1 MRVLRRLRPDR
12 RGWCGKLLLPAA
24 DPRRVFAGSARRE
37 GMLVEEVRAA
47 RAEIADAGSR
57 LEAQIA
63 DGRRKLALLEAQVQ
77 KNALGDPDRHS
88 RPLQR
93 RAARELETLEST
105 LALLRERG
113 EELSLAEQRLE
124 SESDAMRARRAISE
138 AHATTTAAQAR
149 VERALGGRPTDL
161 ITFAD
166 AVDRSEPRHSGAEIA
181 RAQIWSCCAL
191 APTISSAA
199 TDPTQT
205 CGAASKRCGR
215 RCGRSIRSIWPD
227 SGCCDAC
234 AASFPWTGPLPACEC
249 LSSTRCARSPS
260 RSRST

>member
-12 RGWCGKLLLPAA
+12 RGWCGKLLLPVA
-24 DPRRVFAGSARRE
+24 DPRRVFAGSERRE

-47 RAEIADAGSR
+47 RAEIADAGSL

-63 DGRRKLALLEAQVQ
+63 AGRRKLARLEAQVQ

-93 RAARELETLEST
+93 TGGARAGNPGVHDRPPAGARRGIEPGGAAPGIGERRDAGAAGDLGGARDHDGRAGAGGTCVRRTSDRPDHLRGRRRSFRAA
-105 LALLRERG
+105 ALR
-113 EELSLAEQRLE
+113 SPRLHG
-124 SESDAMRARRAISE
+124 RR
-138 AHATTTAAQAR
+138 
-149 VERALGGRPTDL
+149 
-161 ITFAD
+161 
-166 AVDRSEPRHSGAEIA
+166 SGAAA
-181 RAQIWSCCAL
+181 RSPRRYLQ
-191 APTISSAA
+191 P
-199 TDPTQT
+199 PRTQRAT

-215 RCGRSIRSIWPD
+215 RCGRSIRSICPD
-227 SGCCDAC
+227 PGCCDARPR
-234 AASFPWTGPLPACEC
+234 FPGPVRPRRDEC